1 MYFFVRMIRLI
12 VAEETFSVHFWKF
25 FLVQYDL
32 VLRRSNCSKAAL
44 QARQVV
50 LTFKIILA
58 VEGPDPCSGLLLR
71 GLSRGALQDG
81 QEALPAEK
89 PDAWE
94 RVIIPIFRDIVEN
107 SV

>member
-1 MYFFVRMIRLI
+1 
-12 VAEETFSVHFWKF
+12 
-25 FLVQYDL
+25 
-32 VLRRSNCSKAAL
+32 
-44 QARQVV
+44 
-50 LTFKIILA
+50 
-58 VEGPDPCSGLLLR
+58 LLR